1 MAKTTED
8 LLTKIVDKLD
18 DLQKSTHNI
27 DKEVALQKAASIE
40 RGHDI
45 KAIQEEQKRSNDILQ
60 KNTESLNEHMHRT
73 DLLEKAVQQM
83 DARLTPIE
91 VDKIQK
97 EAIAAHRKEMMIKW
111 GKIIAALAT
120 LGGMIAAAKPF
131 LLFLLTL

>member
-18 DLQKSTHNI
+18 DLQKSTHSI
-27 DKEVALQKAASIE
+27 DKEVALQKAAAIE
-40 RGHDI
+40 RGFDI
-45 KAIQEEQKRSNDILQ
+45 KAIQEEAKRTNNILQ
-60 KNTESLNEHMHRT
+60 ANTNSLNEHMMRT
-73 DLLEKAVQQM
+73 DLLEKAVQNM

-97 EAIAAHRKEMMIKW
+97 EAIAIHRKEMMIKW
-111 GKIIAALAT
+111 GKIIAAMAT
-120 LGGMIAAAKPF
+120 LGGIIAAAKPF